1 MKEEERGPVWM
12 RGEFVA
18 PATDD
23 DVKGDVDERKD
34 DEEVVL
40 GEGVD
45 LKEEGR

>member
-1 MKEEERGPVWM
+1 VREEERGPVWM
-12 RGEFVA
+12 REEFVA

-45 LKEEGR
+45 LKEEER